1 MNVILFLVAYVIFL
15 PLTVLNFLYVWL
27 WKDGAKGYFRS
38 SAVNLDKFG
47 NREFRSIF
55 NATLRK
61 PNGYEF
67 GNFDETISSVLGK
80 NQRDNTLTTTGKVL
94 AGILDLI
101 DKDHCRKS
109 IREI

>member
-15 PLTVLNFLYVWL
+15 PLSVLNFVYVAS
-27 WKDGAKGYFRS
+27 KGKAKGYFRS

-80 NQRDNTLTTTGKVL
+80 NQRDDTLTRTGKVL
-94 AGILDLI
+94 AWILDTI

-109 IREI
+109 IFEL